1 MNRQSWLGLLSWRAV
16 WPVADEEKPGGER
29 ERETKVT
36 KVTKL
41 NWQAKLDR
49 QTIGQFLS
57 GRFVETVSG
66 PDTLS

>member
-1 MNRQSWLGLLSWRAV
+1 M